1 MKRIASFVLTT
12 ALVLGMGASAFAA
25 ARTPSKVV
33 LDEVKADA
41 SATVS
46 GLSGLVAKVEIK
58 KAEDVAKT
66 TEEKKQVEKQNKDV
80 LDDIKTMDLKKVVNE
95 VLPQKTA
102 ADTEGQKKAD
112 TKVEVAAFQ
121 TFNVETENLA
131 DSAKVVFAM
140 ESEIIDSVYTENEEL
155 AVVIAVPEV
164 DAAGN
169 VTYTYHHF
177 KGVYR
182 GGKICVEL
190 KGKELK
196 NLGSTFTM
204 TALKQVEQ
212 KAV

>member
-25 ARTPSKVV
+25 AATPSKVV

-41 SATVS
+41 SATVG

-66 TEEKKQVEKQNKDV
+66 TEEKKQVEEQNKDV
-80 LDDIKTMDLKKVVNE
+80 LDDIKTMDLKKAVNE

-131 DSAKVVFAM
+131 DSAKVVIAL
-140 ESEIIDSVYTENEEL
+140 ESEMIDSVYTENEEL
-155 AVVIAVPEV
+155 AVIIAVPKV
-164 DAAGN
+164 DATGK
-169 VTYTYHHF
+169 VTYTYTTV
-177 KGVYR
+177 KGVYK

>member
-25 ARTPSKVV
+25 AATPSKVV

-41 SATVS
+41 SATVG

-58 KAEDVAKT
+58 KAEEAAKT
-66 TEEKKQVEKQNKDV
+66 TEEVKQVEEQNKDV
-80 LDDIKTMDLKKVVNE
+80 LDDIKTMDLKKAVNE

-131 DSAKVVFAM
+131 DSAKVVIAL
-140 ESEIIDSVYTENEEL
+140 ESEMIDSVYTENEEL
-155 AVVIAVPEV
+155 AVMIAVPKV
-164 DAAGN
+164 DAAGK
-169 VTYTYHHF
+169 VTYTYTTV
-177 KGVYR
+177 KGVYKN
-182 GGKICVEL
+182 GKISVKL
-190 KGKELK
+190 TGKELK
-196 NLGSTFTM
+196 ELGSNFTVM
-204 TALKQVEQ
+204 ALKQVEQ